1 MSDYKIADAGS
12 SGHGMDRIAWA
23 RQNMPILHSI
33 KERFASE
40 KPFEGLKIGVCLHV
54 EAKTGVWLDALIAG
68 GAEIAITG
76 SPGTTQDEV
85 AAALV
90 KEYGIRV
97 YSWRSETYEEHM
109 ENAIKVLETQPDLIA
124 DNGADLHHLL
134 YEGDRF
140 SALSKS
146 IMGATEETTTGAN
159 RLREEIHQPDFST
172 LIINDTMAKRIVEN
186 RYGVGISV
194 VDGIMRSTNVLLAGK
209 KITVIGYGY
218 CGQGVAQRLRGTGA
232 HVTVVDK
239 DPLTQLEAHLEG
251 FNTATLECAIPEADL
266 VVTVTGRQGVLS
278 SEHFEMMKEGVILC
292 NAGHF
297 EFEMD
302 IASLKSLAKH
312 AHAIRPNIDQ
322 YTLASGR
329 KIFLLAKGN
338 PVNLAAGDGNPIEVM
353 DLGLA
358 LQSLS
363 LEYIVKHADE
373 LNKVPQTVPYEVE
386 TAVAK
391 AALAAWT

>member
-1 MSDYKIADAGS
+1 MSDFKIAAADLS
-12 SGHGMDRIAWA
+12 DQGMDRIAWA
-23 RQNMPILHSI
+23 RQNMPILRSI
-33 KERFASE
+33 KNRFAVE
-40 KPFEGLKIGVCLHV
+40 KPFERLKIGICLHV
-54 EAKTGVWLDALIAG
+54 EAKTGVWLEALIAG

-90 KEYGIRV
+90 SEYGVGV
-97 YSWRSETYEEHM
+97 YGWRSETFEEHI

-134 YEGDRF
+134 YRGDRF
-140 SALSKS
+140 SSLKQS
-146 IMGATEETTTGAN
+146 IIGATEETTTGAN
-159 RLREEIHQPDFST
+159 RLREEIQQPDFST

-194 VDGIMRSTNVLLAGK
+194 LDGIMRSTNILLAGK
-209 KITVIGYGY
+209 KITVVGYGY
-218 CGQGVAQRLRGTGA
+218 CGLGVAQRLRGAGA

-251 FNTATLECAIPEADL
+251 FNTAALEDAIVSADM
-266 VVTVTGRQGVLS
+266 VVTVTGRPGVLS
-278 SEHFEMMKEGVILC
+278 GEHFEMMKDGVILC

-297 EFEMD
+297 EYEMD
-302 IASLKSLAKH
+302 IPSLKSMADNVQ
-312 AHAIRPNIDQ
+312 AIRPNIDQ
-322 YTLASGR
+322 FTLTSGR
-329 KIFLLAKGN
+329 NVFLLARGN
-338 PVNLAAGDGNPIEVM
+338 PINLAAGDGNPIEVM

-363 LEYIVKHADE
+363 LEYLVKHADK
-373 LNKVPQTVPYEVE
+373 LSKVPQTVPYEVE

-391 AALAAWT
+391 ATLAAWT

>member
-1 MSDYKIADAGS
+1 M
-12 SGHGMDRIAWA
+12 
-23 RQNMPILHSI
+23 
-33 KERFASE
+33 
-40 KPFEGLKIGVCLHV
+40 
-54 EAKTGVWLDALIAG
+54 
-68 GAEIAITG
+68 
-76 SPGTTQDEV
+76 
-85 AAALV
+85 
-90 KEYGIRV
+90 
-97 YSWRSETYEEHM
+97 
-109 ENAIKVLETQPDLIA
+109 
-124 DNGADLHHLL
+124 
-134 YEGDRF
+134 
-140 SALSKS
+140 
-146 IMGATEETTTGAN
+146 
-159 RLREEIHQPDFST
+159 
-172 LIINDTMAKRIVEN
+172 
-186 RYGVGISV
+186 
-194 VDGIMRSTNVLLAGK
+194 
-209 KITVIGYGY
+209 
-218 CGQGVAQRLRGTGA
+218 
-232 HVTVVDK
+232 
-239 DPLTQLEAHLEG
+239 
-251 FNTATLECAIPEADL
+251 
-266 VVTVTGRQGVLS
+266 
-278 SEHFEMMKEGVILC
+278 C